1 MFRLK
6 TGTVT
11 ILASISILA
20 LIAVQLFWISNA
32 IELREDEFKN
42 SVNEALIDV
51 VEKFEKSD
59 AAEKIKKKI
68 KFKKQGIR
76 SYPSNYNI
84 NAINPFD
91 TSKKNLFPLSDE
103 KLNVQIYEEM
113 TTDSGG
119 VVSSN
124 INRYSGDT
132 LQANTILGPIVP
144 NVSAYQN
151 NEKIKLELMQQ
162 KTEMVND
169 LFEELVS
176 ISVYKNYKPQL
187 DTLLLDSLIRVKFI
201 EHGIKWNY
209 LYRISQ
215 DENSAITDF
224 KKSTP
229 TCDTSGCYFKV
240 SLSPNNV
247 FIQPSYLSVYFPKH
261 KTYLFKTLWV
271 MLLASALIIIILS
284 LSFYYTIS
292 TINRQK
298 KLSAIKNDFISN
310 MTHEFK
316 TPISTISLASEMLN
330 DQTIIKTPE
339 KIERFVKMIRD
350 ENKRLSVLVES
361 ILQTSILD
369 KGKIKLKSDLL
380 NIHEIIEQAIQNIQ
394 IQIDSRNGA
403 LTHHFLATQPLFN
416 GDKVHITNIVYNLL
430 DNAIKYSKE
439 IPEID
444 IKTENYDNGIIFSVK
459 DNGIGISKENLKKI
473 FDKFYRIPT
482 GNVHNIKGFGL
493 GLSYVKAVVEKHGGH
508 IQVDS
513 ELNKGSTFKIFLPKQ
528 VVN

>member
-1 MFRLK
+1 
-6 TGTVT
+6 
-11 ILASISILA
+11 
-20 LIAVQLFWISNA
+20 
-32 IELREDEFKN
+32 
-42 SVNEALIDV
+42 
-51 VEKFEKSD
+51 
-59 AAEKIKKKI
+59 
-68 KFKKQGIR
+68 
-76 SYPSNYNI
+76 
-84 NAINPFD
+84 
-91 TSKKNLFPLSDE
+91 
-103 KLNVQIYEEM
+103 
-113 TTDSGG
+113 
-119 VVSSN
+119 
-124 INRYSGDT
+124 
-132 LQANTILGPIVP
+132 
-144 NVSAYQN
+144 
-151 NEKIKLELMQQ
+151 
-162 KTEMVND
+162 
-169 LFEELVS
+169 
-176 ISVYKNYKPQL
+176 
-187 DTLLLDSLIRVKFI
+187 
-201 EHGIKWNY
+201 
-209 LYRISQ
+209 
-215 DENSAITDF
+215 
-224 KKSTP
+224 
-229 TCDTSGCYFKV
+229 
-240 SLSPNNV
+240 
-247 FIQPSYLSVYFPKH
+247 
-261 KTYLFKTLWV
+261 
-271 MLLASALIIIILS
+271 
-284 LSFYYTIS
+284 
-292 TINRQK
+292 
-298 KLSAIKNDFISN
+298 LSAIKNDFISN

>member
-1 MFRLK
+1 MFKFK
-6 TGTVT
+6 TSTVT
-11 ILASISILA
+11 ILASVSILA

-42 SVNEALIDV
+42 SVNEALNDV

-76 SYPSNYNI
+76 SYPANYRLKT
-84 NAINPFD
+84 INPFD
-91 TSKKNLFPLSDE
+91 SSKRNLLPIIDE

-113 TTDSGG
+113 TTDSAGI
-119 VVSSN
+119 VSSN

-132 LQANTILGPIVP
+132 LQANNILGPIAMSSP
-144 NVSAYQN
+144 GFQN
-151 NEKIKLELMQQ
+151 HEKIKLELMQQ

-176 ISVYKNYKPQL
+176 ISVYKNYKPHL
-187 DTLLLDSLIRVKFI
+187 DTLLLDSLIRVKFL

-215 DENSAITDF
+215 DEKIAINDF
-224 KKSTP
+224 RKSTP

-271 MLLASALIIIILS
+271 MLLVSALIIIILS

-369 KGKIKLKSDLL
+369 KGNIKLKSDLL

-394 IQIDSRNGA
+394 IQIEQRNGI

-416 GDKVHITNIVYNLL
+416 GDRVHITNIVFNLL

-444 IKTENYDNGIIFSVK
+444 IKTENIDNGIIFSIHDK
-459 DNGIGISKENLKKI
+459 GIGISKENLRKI

-528 VVN
+528 GVN